1 MPDREIRIG
10 VLSFLN
16 AYPVYAGLAL
26 CESAADPFRFAFE
39 GGVPSPVELNR
50 RLAAGDLE
58 VAPSSSIEV
67 WGDPARYTPAPGLS
81 ISSEGPVGSVFLF
94 SRVPLKELSGR
105 TVALPANS
113 ATSVALLRVLCRE
126 HWRLAPRFVPFPG
139 PPRYEA
145 MLAGCDAALVIGD
158 EAIRAAHETAEAA
171 GLVRID
177 LGQAWFEFTGLPMVF
192 ALWAFRADRAA
203 ARPEAFRWASAR
215 LEEARRA
222 GVEALPGDIPL
233 LAASRG
239 LPEAV
244 IAAYY
249 ALLDYRFEA
258 AHRRSLDLFIRLA
271 GGADGAGGRWK
282 AVADGA
288 C

>member
-81 ISSEGPVGSVFLF
+81 ISSEGPVGSVFLL
-94 SRVPLKELSGR
+94 SRVPLRELTGR

-113 ATSVALLRVLCRE
+113 ATSVALLQVLCRE

-139 PPRYEA
+139 PPRCEA

-158 EAIRAAHETAEAA
+158 EAIRAAHETARTA
-171 GLVRID
+171 GVCRVD
-177 LGQAWFEFTGLPMVF
+177 LGEAWFEFTGLPMVF
-192 ALWAFRADRAA
+192 ALWAFRADWAS

-222 GVEALPGDIPL
+222 GVDALPGDIPL

-258 AHRRSLDLFIRLA
+258 AHRRSLDLFVRLA
-271 GGADGAGGRWK
+271 GRTGGERK
-282 AVADGA
+282 AVAGGA

>member
-1 MPDREIRIG
+1 MPDRGIRIG

-26 CESAADPFRFAFE
+26 TESATDPFHFSFE

-58 VAPSSSIEV
+58 VSPSSSVEV
-67 WGDPARYTPAPGLS
+67 WRDPGRHTPAPGLS

-94 SRVPLKELSGR
+94 SRVPLRELAGG
-105 TVALPANS
+105 TVALPGNS
-113 ATSVALLRVLCRE
+113 ATSVALLDVLCRE
-126 HWRLAPRFVPFPG
+126 HWRIAPRFLPFSG
-139 PPRYEA
+139 PPRLED
-145 MLAGCDAALVIGD
+145 MLAGHDAALVIGD
-158 EAIRAAHETAEAA
+158 EAIRAAHETAEA
-171 GLVRID
+171 GGVRRID

-192 ALWAFRADRAA
+192 ALWAFRAEWAA

-215 LEEARRA
+215 LLEARRA
-222 GVEALPGDIPL
+222 GLEALPEDIPL

-244 IAAYY
+244 VAAYY
-249 ALLDYRFEA
+249 TLLDYRFEA
-258 AHRRSLDLFIRLA
+258 AHRRSLDLFLQLA
-271 GGADGAGGRWK
+271 GRAGGERK
-282 AVADGA
+282 AVAAGER
-288 C
+288 